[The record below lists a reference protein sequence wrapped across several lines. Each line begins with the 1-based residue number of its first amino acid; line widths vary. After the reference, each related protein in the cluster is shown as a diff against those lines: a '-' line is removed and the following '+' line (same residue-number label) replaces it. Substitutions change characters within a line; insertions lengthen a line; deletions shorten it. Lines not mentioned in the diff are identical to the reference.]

1 MKMLVAGRIF
11 LAIRIFSEH
20 EIFYE
25 SFVLQ
30 EPSIEIKNLA
40 KSKYF
45 VKTINCCQKGCGQ
58 MTVTKKNLLFKVAS
72 SSTLEY
78 SKIDL

>member
-1 MKMLVAGRIF
+1 MLVAGRIF

-30 EPSIEIKNLA
+30 EPSNNPI
-40 KSKYF
+40 
-45 VKTINCCQKGCGQ
+45 QQ
-58 MTVTKKNLLFKVAS
+58 TK
-72 SSTLEY
+72 
-78 SKIDL
+78 